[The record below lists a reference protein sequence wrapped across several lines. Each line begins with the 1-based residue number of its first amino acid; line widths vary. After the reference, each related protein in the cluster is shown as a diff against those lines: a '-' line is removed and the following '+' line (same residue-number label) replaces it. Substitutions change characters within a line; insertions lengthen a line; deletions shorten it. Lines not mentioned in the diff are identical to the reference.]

1 MSADKIAVVG
11 AGLIGRAW
19 AIVFARAGHAV
30 ALHDAD
36 RAALADSLPVIDAA
50 LRDLR
55 NAGLLEEPP
64 SAVRA
69 RIRVAGTLD
78 DALDGAAYVQ
88 ENIRETLEAKRDIFR
103 RMDTV
108 ALPETILASST
119 STIPASEITRE
130 LAGRRRCLVAHPVN
144 PPHLVPLV
152 ELAPAPWTSPDVVAR
167 ARDLLEKAGQVPVT
181 VTKEVQ
187 GFILNRLQAALLG
200 EAMRLYEDGHAS
212 ADDID
217 KCVRDGLGL
226 RWSFMGPFETID
238 LNAPGGVADYCERY
252 GELYYQ
258 MAQTQ
263 LPRRWDETLVRRIE
277 RERRQRLPASELDAR
292 SGWRDRRLIELIAHK
307 CRAAEQ
313 D

>member
-1 MSADKIAVVG
+1 PRPRDRRQGEGPRHDLREAAGAPARDLGATRVRHRGGHRQHGAIPRHTRGPPRFRTGARGRRRPAAARMSADKIAVVG

-36 RAALADSLPVIDAA
+36 RAALADNLPVIDAA

-55 NAGLLEEPP
+55 NAGLLEEAP

-119 STIPASEITRE
+119 STIPASEITRD

-152 ELAPAPWTSPDVVAR
+152 ELAPAPWTSPD
-167 ARDLLEKAGQVPVT
+167 
-181 VTKEVQ
+181 
-187 GFILNRLQAALLG
+187 
-200 EAMRLYEDGHAS
+200 
-212 ADDID
+212 
-217 KCVRDGLGL
+217 
-226 RWSFMGPFETID
+226 
-238 LNAPGGVADYCERY
+238 
-252 GELYYQ
+252 
-258 MAQTQ
+258 
-263 LPRRWDETLVRRIE
+263 
-277 RERRQRLPASELDAR
+277 
-292 SGWRDRRLIELIAHK
+292 
-307 CRAAEQ
+307 
-313 D
+313 